1 MTQRGRVHTF
11 KRRALGQGFGFVRGE
26 NGDEYFF
33 PEEMLSKWGI
43 ESLRRGD
50 AVEFESRVHNGRRQ
64 VRWLRRL
71 DAARLGQIEEFPRA
85 TAGLF

>member
-1 MTQRGRVHTF
+1 MIQLGRVHTF
-11 KRRALGQGFGFVRGE
+11 KRRAQGQGFGFVRGE
-26 NGDEYFF
+26 NGGEYFF

-64 VRWLRRL
+64 VTRLRL
-71 DAARLGQIEEFPRA
+71 SDAMSCTDCSDRN
-85 TAGLF
+85 